1 MQEPKPPKKRGPPF
15 KAPGAKLER
24 GTLYLPP
31 DVWEKIAIAGR
42 PALIAY
48 LARWRVKPPAG

>member
-1 MQEPKPPKKRGPPF
+1 MEQPKKKRGPPF
-15 KAPGAKLER
+15 KAPGEKLER

-31 DVWEKIAIAGR
+31 EAWEKIAIAGR
-42 PALIAY
+42 PALIAH